1 LAGFTSGDGS
11 FIVNIYKTPRSRLNM
26 EVKLEYKVTQDLR
39 DTVLLESLVSY
50 FNCGGIT
57 RRPTAI
63 DFRVT
68 RFSDL
73 VDIIL
78 PFFDKYNIEGVKA
91 KDYMDF
97 KLAVEIVKQKGHL
110 TREGLEKIQT
120 IKMGMNTGRSS

>member
-1 LAGFTSGDGS
+1 
-11 FIVNIYKTPRSRLNM
+11 M

-39 DTVLLESLVSY
+39 DTVLLESLVGY

-91 KDYMDF
+91 KRLYGF
-97 KLAVEIVKQKGHL
+97 QISCRNCKTKRAF
-110 TREGLEKIQT
+110 
-120 IKMGMNTGRSS
+120 NC